1 MSVLLPSLPGIRTA
15 EPQLLDFGAVQQG
28 ALGGAAQRLN
38 RLGNRFGLAVELPP
52 ALSATHGRIYV
63 AKLLRALTEGAIYPF
78 PQPGLNIGTPGSP
91 VVDGA
96 GQSGSL
102 LNLRGFAEGYLIR
115 EGQFFSI
122 IHNGRRYLHSAA
134 EERGTVSGAVYNL
147 RVTPMLRISPADGA
161 VCEFSTPYLEGFVSG
176 DSAKWQLML
185 EPYHAIAFSITE
197 AM

>member
-52 ALSATHGRIYV
+52 AVSATHGRIYV
-63 AKLLRALTEGAIYPF
+63 AKLLRALTEGAIYKF
-78 PQPGLNIGTPGSP
+78 PQPGLVIGTPGS
-91 VVDGA
+91 VLINGG
-96 GQSGSL
+96 GQSGSSL
-102 LNLRGFAEGYLIR
+102 ALDGFSAGYTVGQ
-115 EGQFFSI
+115 GQFFSI
-122 IHNGRRYLHSAA
+122 IHDGRRYLHQAA
-134 EERGTVSGAVYNL
+134 EEVTANGAGQMTL
-147 RVTPMLRISPADGA
+147 PITPMLRISPADNA
-161 VCEFSTPYLEGFVSG
+161 VCEFAVPYIEGFVSG

-185 EPYHAIAFSITE
+185 EPYHAITFSITE